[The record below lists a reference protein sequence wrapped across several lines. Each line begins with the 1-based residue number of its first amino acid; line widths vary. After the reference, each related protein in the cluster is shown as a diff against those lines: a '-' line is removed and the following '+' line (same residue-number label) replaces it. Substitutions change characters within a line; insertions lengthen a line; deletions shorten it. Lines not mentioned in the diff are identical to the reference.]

1 MFYAQL
7 NSLIAQEDR
16 PVNPLSHSEVV
27 KFLAHRGGA
36 AILSPEMVGFVDVS
50 AKAHSI

>member
-27 KFLAHRGGA
+27 KFLAHRGGVV
-36 AILSPEMVGFVDVS
+36 IPTSEMGDLVDV
-50 AKAHSI
+50 